1 MKAELKKVG
10 QQVLLPLLAII
21 VALMI
26 GAVFMWFVGKNPLV
40 AYGTMFYGAFGS
52 WINFGETLVY
62 ITPLIFAG
70 LAVALAFRGGLFNIG
85 VEGQIIV
92 AMLVAAW
99 VGASWTGL
107 PTWLHGLATLIM
119 GGLAGAIWAG
129 IPGACKAYR
138 GVHEVISSIM
148 MNWIALFL
156 THYFV
161 MGPLLAPPG
170 TIPATR
176 EIADVTKFL
185 RFLPPSRANLG
196 IFIALI
202 CVALVYLL
210 LWRTPL
216 GFSIRAVGKNPEA
229 AHYAGI
235 HVERNLLYA
244 MLLSGGLSG
253 LAGAC
258 QVQGLQ
264 YKFLDVFMFTGYGFD
279 GIAVALLGRNH
290 PVGVILGALLFGSL
304 TSGALQMQSV
314 AGIPKEVIGIIQ
326 AVIILFVAGD
336 EGIRRW
342 VLPWLQRRRETAQ
355 GGATHGVA

>member
-1 MKAELKKVG
+1 MKTEIKKLG
-10 QQVLLPLLAII
+10 EQVLLPFLAIV
-21 VALMI
+21 VALI
-26 GAVFMWFVGKNPLV
+26 VGAVFMWFVGKNPLS
-40 AYGTMFYGAFGS
+40 AYWTMFYGAFGS
-52 WINFGETLVY
+52 WTNFGETLVY

-85 VEGQIIV
+85 VEGQIV
-92 AMLVAAW
+92 VSMLVAAW

-107 PTWLHGLATLIM
+107 PFWLHGLVTLLM

-148 MNWIALFL
+148 MNWVALFL

-170 TIPATR
+170 IIPATR
-176 EIADVTKFL
+176 EIANVTKFF

-196 IFIALI
+196 IFVALA

-216 GFSIRAVGKNPEA
+216 GFAIRAVGKSPEA
-229 AHYAGI
+229 ARYAGI
-235 HVERNLLYA
+235 NVKGNLLYA
-244 MLLSGGLSG
+244 MLISGGLAG

-342 VLPWLQRRRETAQ
+342 VLPWLQKRRETAK
-355 GGATHGVA
+355 GGAAHGVA

>member
-1 MKAELKKVG
+1 MKERLGKLGG
-10 QQVLLPLLAII
+10 QLALPLMAIF
-21 VALMI
+21 VALGI
-26 GAVFMWFVGKNPLV
+26 GGIFMAYVGKNPLA
-40 AYGTMFYGAFGS
+40 AYWTMFYGAYGS
-52 WINFGETLVY
+52 WSNFGETLVY
-62 ITPLIFAG
+62 VSPLIFTG

-92 AMLVAAW
+92 GMLMTAY
-99 VGASWTGL
+99 VGSAWTGL
-107 PTWLHGLATLIM
+107 PGGLHWLMALIM
-119 GGLAGAIWAG
+119 GGMAGAIWAG
-129 IPGACKAYR
+129 IPGLCKAYR
-138 GVHEVISSIM
+138 GVHEVISTIM

-170 TIPATR
+170 IIPATR
-176 EIADVTKFL
+176 EIADVTKFW
-185 RFLPPSRANLG
+185 RFLPPSRAHVG
-196 IFIALI
+196 IFIALT
-202 CVALVYLL
+202 CVVLVYIL
-210 LWRTPL
+210 LWRTPV

-229 AHYAGI
+229 ARYAGMN
-235 HVERNLLYA
+235 VQANLLYA
-244 MLLSGGLSG
+244 MLCSGALAG

-290 PVGVILGALLFGSL
+290 PAGVILGALLFGSL

-314 AGIPKEVIGIIQ
+314 GGIPKEVIGIIQ
-326 AVIILFVAGD
+326 SVIILFVAGD

-342 VLPWLQRRRETAQ
+342 VIPWLQRRKAMAKEGSA
-355 GGATHGVA
+355 HGLA